1 MVTIP
6 SFSSM
11 SVAGNPATGSTV
23 NLLNSKDDRNSIGN
37 SDIESGLRK
46 AAEQNA
52 AYLNEAKALYEPYTK
67 SGTTSLDEYM
77 KLLTGGIDALAGDSN
92 FRQMQDLAER
102 RVMAN
107 RATSG
112 LLRSGAT
119 ASALTNAELQFANQY
134 YGNRL
139 NQLLQGVDLGK
150 YGTSAQSSIFEKLGG
165 NETDLASALAN
176 IQMQREGNKA
186 MIDAANAQAEATTS
200 AAKSA
205 GKSSMW
211 GSIAGGV
218 ATGLSIAALA
228 SDRRLKTDLRLV
240 GKSNNGLNIYL
251 GRYKK
256 ESGLDDGKEHLFL
269 IAQEVKEKYPEAV
282 IEGEDGYLRVNYAK
296 ALGV

>member
-1 MVTIP
+1 MTIIP
-6 SFSSM
+6 TM
-11 SVAGNPATGSTV
+11 GSI
-23 NLLNSKDDRNSIGN
+23 SSIGSPGVSAVN
-37 SDIESGLRK
+37 TSALRSTSSSSNGDIETGLQK

-67 SGTTSLDEYM
+67 AGTTSLDEYM

-102 RVMAN
+102 KVMAN

-176 IQMQREGNKA
+176 IQMQREGNDA
-186 MIDAANAQAEATTS
+186 MIKAAEAQASAQQA
-200 AAKSA
+200 AAKST
-205 GKSSMW
+205 S
-211 GSIAGGV
+211 
-218 ATGLSIAALA
+218 
-228 SDRRLKTDLRLV
+228 
-240 GKSNNGLNIYL
+240 KSNLWGGIV
-251 GRYKK
+251 GGIGSAIF
-256 ESGLDDGKEHLFL
+256 ESIFGD
-269 IAQEVKEKYPEAV
+269 
-282 IEGEDGYLRVNYAK
+282 
-296 ALGV
+296 